1 MIGSSA
7 LLRTDTCC
15 YNILVISHAYNRGY
29 GTGYAIPRLGIYII
43 RYHLMTYVSHLKP
56 EGLTSSPLRG
66 LTHDSTWLAN
76 REPSSGLGPTDYDP
90 PSYGDAASAP
100 LEGGEPRSQSNLDM

>member
-1 MIGSSA
+1 MFCLVFVCEFRSVFD
-7 LLRTDTCC
+7 LC

-29 GTGYAIPRLGIYII
+29 GTGYAITLYGIYII

-66 LTHDSTWLAN
+66 LTHDSTWLA
-76 REPSSGLGPTDYDP
+76 
-90 PSYGDAASAP
+90 
-100 LEGGEPRSQSNLDM
+100 